1 VLDEEGF
8 ELGLANVIITI
19 VIDLIDDFLDVFNR
33 EGRGTPPQFLDEEGV
48 ELAAGDRAA
57 VVIIDEREELLY
69 HPFHV
74 RRGGL
79 DGDEVSEELVG
90 SDLERV
96 EERERERERVREIVC
111 LRVCVCVVERER
123 EMGEGSN
130 FAHV

>member
-1 VLDEEGF
+1 MLDEEGF

-96 EERERERERVREIVC
+96 EERERE
-111 LRVCVCVVERER
+111 
-123 EMGEGSN
+123 
-130 FAHV
+130 